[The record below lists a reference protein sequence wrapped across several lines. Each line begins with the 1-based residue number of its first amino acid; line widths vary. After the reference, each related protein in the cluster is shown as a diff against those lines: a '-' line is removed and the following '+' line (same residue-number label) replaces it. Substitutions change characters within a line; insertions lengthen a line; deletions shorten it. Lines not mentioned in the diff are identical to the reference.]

1 MHAVYKG
8 ELAAVGIHKSMMSG
22 IHSDAA
28 RDEGAFAI
36 VMSGGYICPI
46 YPASDNIFFRLDRYK
61 DDDDT
66 GNGFDYTGM
75 GGQVAHL
82 IKASIYVFSHLFS
95 TF

>member
-1 MHAVYKG
+1 
-8 ELAAVGIHKSMMSG
+8 MMSG

-36 VMSGGYICPI
+36 VMSGGY
-46 YPASDNIFFRLDRYK
+46 K

-75 GGQVAHL
+75 GGQVAL
-82 IKASIYVFSHLFS
+82 
-95 TF
+95 